1 MSRQLSEMLS
11 NSTAT
16 QGEVESEKR
25 SRARHSQTNKC
36 WVLCHQW
43 TQHGGWEGLVLGA
56 VILTAPLILMDVSFR
71 SFSEVYHNSCGG
83 EYEIRSLL

>member
-25 SRARHSQTNKC
+25 SQAQSDQQMLGAVPSMDPMHS
-36 WVLCHQW
+36 
-43 TQHGGWEGLVLGA
+43 GWEGLVLGA
-56 VILTAPLILMDVSFR
+56 VIPILMGVSFR
-71 SFSEVYHNSCGG
+71 SFSEVYTTAVGVTMRYAPWCS
-83 EYEIRSLL
+83 SA